1 MKSLVLVAILC
12 VAQVKALNFSNITG
26 DATDIYDEKLG
37 EGFEVEYTSYNST
50 VVKATSTR
58 PIHTTT
64 PRKANVTDID
74 TDVYDES
81 LESGVKT
88 DISTHPTV
96 DQERRQLIKLK
107 LVLLTCV
114 ARSSRQPVAKFTTS

>member
-1 MKSLVLVAILC
+1 MKSLVLAAILC

-26 DATDIYDEKLG
+26 DADDIYDEKLG
-37 EGFEVEYTSYNST
+37 EGFEVEYTL

-81 LESGVKT
+81 LESGVET

-107 LVLLTCV
+107 LVLLICV

>member
-1 MKSLVLVAILC
+1 M
-12 VAQVKALNFSNITG
+12 N
-26 DATDIYDEKLG
+26 
-37 EGFEVEYTSYNST
+37 
-50 VVKATSTR
+50 ATSTR

-81 LESGVKT
+81 LESGVET

-96 DQERRQLIKLK
+96 KSGTETADQTEVGAADLCSQEVSTAGSEIYD
-107 LVLLTCV
+107 
-114 ARSSRQPVAKFTTS
+114 S